1 MREMSKKRI
10 RRFLIVTALLIPL
23 ILYLVVMFVL
33 PETEEEARKVLII
46 IILIISS
53 IFDIR
58 EQKVPLLVCTA
69 ILGINIMHAVF
80 VMFNLTSWIISIV
93 LSAILLTVYVIN
105 KDLIG
110 LGDIILVALCVQ
122 SLLPGD
128 TLKFLFLTFA
138 FSTFYGLI
146 KCIKAKSVKNIAVPL
161 SPCIAL
167 AFILLIH

>member
-1 MREMSKKRI
+1 
-10 RRFLIVTALLIPL
+10 
-23 ILYLVVMFVL
+23 
-33 PETEEEARKVLII
+33 
-46 IILIISS
+46 
-53 IFDIR
+53 
-58 EQKVPLLVCTA
+58 
-69 ILGINIMHAVF
+69 MHAVF
-80 VMFNLTSWIISIV
+80 VMFNLTLG
-93 LSAILLTVYVIN
+93 LSALFCRQYLTVYVIN

-122 SLLPGD
+122 SLCRGYF
-128 TLKFLFLTFA
+128 KFLFLTFA